1 MVDVVI
7 AAMKETNVFAFVS
20 KPFVD
25 AIFVVYKFRCVCV
38 FFLIATINE
47 WLYR

>member
-7 AAMKETNVFAFVS
+7 AAMKKTNVFAFVS

-25 AIFVVYKFRCVCV
+25 AISVVYKFRCVCV
-38 FFLIATINE
+38 FFFF
-47 WLYR
+47 YCDHQ